1 MKWRRKEDTLLPLT
15 RHLRPWRN
23 NGMTGVVMLSF
34 LLILCCLLGMVRGA
48 PKIISKDYA
57 LMPDGK
63 GGFKTVASF
72 TISCQRPYE
81 SVQFT
86 SGNHSLDVFCGSVR
100 HKEQVAFT
108 GYYIPEY
115 TRTYSSKVCENYH
128 PVLPLGSNETS
139 GDADDGGEI
148 DEGDDDGG
156 DSASLGVLSKR
167 DYPTKMLMHRRQKR
181 LACTDLVLP
190 QMSWILRTQCQDS
203 QTAQMVSNE
212 MNLIKQNQG
221 ILDNVHELDAKNQED
236 VKRLIDTSNQNN
248 QEIQTKFNTLANQVA
263 SSMQN
268 LENDVNSRFQSMDS
282 TFMSNQIQLLQQLNL
297 YTDDTRRQFQ
307 NITNKFEEQLA
318 IISDNVKGK
327 LRDAVNGIYYML
339 NGTVNTLEGIAK
351 RQNLTHTALS
361 TYNYLMLRFFRSQL
375 SYQDAW
381 VEYDSLKDFAKKEN
395 YTMVLNETTSSKGS
409 IYELDVKEYHW
420 DEYQT
425 NLSKI
430 IADQYQGDYMCS
442 NDLSQFDIQTNGNA
456 SLCQRKDCNSP
467 DSMYVYNA
475 SCSYQFKLD
484 EIHRDCNTTDEAL
497 TTVDTNTYNYLVTMG
512 LMYLPIQF
520 YRKAPQPTCFI
531 EVSKTDQVAYSSL
544 NLFAKQS
551 YYGLKP
557 FQAMP
562 SEWFVMNIRSDIP
575 IELTFIDG
583 ELLGGNDP
591 SEPLTFDN
599 LGQRNPNGSSS
610 SSPPLVNGLLT
621 DTSVTTV
628 SQYVLQSVGYR
639 QLNESLLAD
648 VVKSV
653 KTVQNSMGPPINATS
668 FQILLETVTKQMR
681 QRATSDPTLWQRNLT
696 QTQSFVNMMMSSY
709 GDAPMDRPIDK
720 NLITS
725 GYSLC
730 DASALAALG
739 ASPSFQGVA
748 DFFRQN
754 YLAPLLRNTG
764 SPINPSSISL
774 GGAADSIRLDYT
786 KLTSAEQISLSE
798 YFQNQHLDYSIFLT
812 RAEED
817 SFMLRTL
824 TKRDLLSGAISRITS
839 MTDVRNLMK
848 TNVSADMVSSLI
860 PRVLL
865 NISDP
870 EQLSRAPIDE
880 VDPLNSQLTSW
891 SVDSPQQLYFFCS
904 HLAADG
910 RIDFEV
916 RRDPN
921 LKCTGM
927 PAVQGEQTLM
937 IATVQTKSELGFATD
952 DEMLFNRT
960 STLFSVNL
968 TSDVDHTGKNGS
980 DSNSTSPII
989 IKNLET
995 FGNLTMSL
1003 MNPIDHV
1010 FRLGLNS
1017 TSAAM
1022 KDKIQWAV
1030 VHMLKGNATADN
1042 GYLWTEMAISSNL
1055 STVSP
1060 KRVIGHLR
1068 CYSDPADDPDPGR
1081 NPLAYL
1087 YASSPQPAGEFSC
1100 YNLQIQEDQRS
1111 ASLNARLSIL
1121 NPSVQMLSWTKPFTL
1136 KTSISTLVECH
1147 LAPNSRL
1154 MQPVCRSIPSQ
1165 KQLANF
1171 FVGDGQYCNVYIHAP
1186 DRIYQIQ
1193 NVDTLRQYLAMQVV
1207 NASSVDPDLYCKRTL
1222 NYEERCQPSFMP
1234 QTNPYVLYLEALQDL
1249 NPIPVSLKVELLCN
1263 DKLCFPYVESA
1274 PAGHKCYERRDMNL
1288 FNRWYE
1294 GVNDTEALG
1303 RYLGTKN
1310 LSISE
1315 IADNLIDGVC
1325 DLSSFLGTLFDA
1337 NDPMLGCVNF
1347 RAFRHDYAFCDDANL
1362 QEGDPDLEGK
1372 FGPFVLYLF
1381 QTIMSNQK
1389 ARISHVMLWQ
1399 GTKLSL
1405 WGNTFD
1411 EGVKRSTSPPSFI
1424 DGVAE
1429 LKCDYTSFAGFK
1441 GDLLPVYEFRPSRA
1455 ECTGYVM
1462 FDGMRSD
1469 PKSCFYTDRF
1479 ESMLPKNRD
1488 QFINHTRFQPPFERI
1503 NVKGPAISRFNRI
1516 GYARTTDPNYFNISQ
1531 QIADFYDPTG
1541 FALSPSIYD
1550 TTKGEKCFGLC
1561 ALRNY
1566 FNFHWGDDML
1576 DLDSHDAEMTITIEF
1591 DLPQDG
1597 TDVHFLLED
1606 SSKCPT
1612 LATPFTCASSVCSA
1626 RMENPYATSIFY
1638 NVELQDACRNVTYE
1652 YTIHPGSSMELTYML
1667 CAGNYSISI
1676 NSDETTCNLHT
1687 GTIQVANVDDS
1698 YENNTVRRV
1707 KDFVSYVEG
1716 IQGIVDHRIYEL
1728 ARKTSNLQ
1736 ERFEKYGFIDFN
1748 NSIPRFVDN
1757 MQNVSFRIQQ
1767 NVKATFDA
1775 MAFINA
1781 VNETLQLRMT
1791 EYNLKNDELLR
1802 RSANISQDI
1811 WRQYAELQQF
1821 YDQHSISKLFG
1832 NGTGPFGAIN
1842 SLFNTIGSGISTFI
1856 SVAIFVLAAL
1866 IVVIIVYKCRK

>member
-1 MKWRRKEDTLLPLT
+1 MLRKWRQKEIPFSLGYG
-15 RHLRPWRN
+15 RN
-23 NGMTGVVMLSF
+23 WVVLSF
-34 LLILCCLLGMVRGA
+34 LLLLCCCWLGVVRGA

-100 HKEQVAFT
+100 HKEQIGFT

-115 TRTYSSKVCENYH
+115 TRTYSSKVCENYN
-128 PVLPLGSNETS
+128 PVLPLGSNKTS

-148 DEGDDDGG
+148 DDGDEVDGDSG
-156 DSASLGVLSKR
+156 GGGGAAGGSASLRLLSKR
-167 DYPTKMLMHRRQKR
+167 DESTRMLMHRRQKR
-181 LACTDLVLP
+181 FACSDLVLP
-190 QMSWILRTQCQDS
+190 QVSWILRTQCQDS
-203 QTAQMVSNE
+203 QSAQMVANE

-221 ILDNVHELDAKNQED
+221 ILDNVHALDAQNQED
-236 VKRLIDTSNQNN
+236 VKRLLDTANQNN
-248 QEIQTKFNTLANQVA
+248 MEIQTKFNTLANQVA
-263 SSMQN
+263 SSMKN

-282 TFMSNQIQLLQQLNL
+282 TFMSNQIQLLQQLNM

-327 LRDAVNGIYYML
+327 LRDAVNGIYHML
-339 NGTVNTLEGIAK
+339 NGTVTTLDGIAK
-351 RQNLTHTALS
+351 RQNLTHAALS

-381 VEYDSLKDFAKKEN
+381 VEYDSLKEFAKKEN
-395 YTMVLNETTSSKGS
+395 YTLVLKETTSNGS
-409 IYELDVKEYHW
+409 IYELDAKEYHW

-430 IADQYQGDYMCS
+430 IAEQYQDDYMCS

-456 SLCQRKDCNSP
+456 SLCQRKDCNAP

-484 EIHRDCNTTDEAL
+484 EIHRDCNVTDDETA
-497 TTVDTNTYNYLVTMG
+497 TVDTNTYNYLVTMG

-520 YRKAPQPTCFI
+520 YKKAPQPICFI
-531 EVSKTDQVAYSSL
+531 EVSKPDQLAYSAL

-557 FQAMP
+557 FQATP
-562 SEWFVMNIRSDIP
+562 PEWFVMNVRSDIP
-575 IELTFIDG
+575 IELTLIDA
-583 ELLGGNDP
+583 ELSAEKDQ
-591 SEPLTFDN
+591 SEPLTLDN
-599 LGQRNPNGSSS
+599 LGQRSSNGSSS
-610 SSPPLVNGLLT
+610 SPLVNGRLT
-621 DTSVTTV
+621 DASVTTV
-628 SQYVLQSVGYR
+628 AQYILQSVGYR
-639 QLNESLLAD
+639 QANQTLLAE

-653 KTVQNSMGPPINATS
+653 KTVQDAMTSPINATS
-668 FQILLETVTKQMR
+668 FLTILDTVTKQMR
-681 QRATSDPTLWQRNLT
+681 QRAASDSTLWQRNLT
-696 QTQSFVNMMMSSY
+696 QTQWFVNMMMAAY
-709 GDAPMDRPIDK
+709 GDSPMDRPIDRS
-720 NLITS
+720 LITS

-739 ASPSFQGVA
+739 ASPSFQGVS

-754 YLAPLLRNTG
+754 YLSPLLRNTG

-786 KLTSAEQISLSE
+786 KLSSAEQISLSE

-817 SFMLRTL
+817 SVMLRTL
-824 TKRDLLSGAISRITS
+824 TRRDLLSGVISRVIS

-848 TNVSADMVSSLI
+848 TNISADMVPSLI

-865 NISDP
+865 NTSDP

-891 SVDSPQQLYFFCS
+891 SVDTPQQLYFFCS
-904 HLAADG
+904 HLAEDD

-937 IATVQTKSELGFATD
+937 IAAMQTKSELGFATD

-960 STLFSVNL
+960 STFFTVNL
-968 TSDVDHTGKNGS
+968 TDDVDHTSLDGGNRTRNITRG
-980 DSNSTSPII
+980 
-989 IKNLET
+989 LET

-1003 MNPIDHV
+1003 MNPMDHV
-1010 FRLGLNS
+1010 LRLGLNS
-1017 TSAAM
+1017 TATAM
-1022 KDKIQWAV
+1022 KDKIQWVV

-1042 GYLWTEMAISSNL
+1042 GYLWTEMEVSPDL

-1060 KRVIGHLR
+1060 KRVIGNLR

-1081 NPLAYL
+1081 NPLEYL

-1100 YNLQIQEDQRS
+1100 YNLQVQEDQRS

-1121 NPSVQMLSWTKPFTL
+1121 NPSLQMLSWMKPFAL

-1147 LAPNSRL
+1147 LTPNSRF

-1234 QTNPYVLYLEALQDL
+1234 QTNPYVLYLEALRDL
-1249 NPIPVSLKVELLCN
+1249 DPVPVSLKVELLCN

-1274 PAGHKCYERRDMNL
+1274 PAGHKCYERRDMRL
-1288 FNRWYE
+1288 FSRWYE

-1310 LSISE
+1310 LSTAE
-1315 IADNLIDGVC
+1315 IADNLIEGVC

-1337 NDPMLGCVNF
+1337 DDPMLGCVNF

-1399 GTKLSL
+1399 GTQLSL

-1455 ECTGYVM
+1455 ECTGYVV
-1462 FDGMRSD
+1462 FDGARSD

-1503 NVKGPAISRFNRI
+1503 NVKGPALSRFNRI
-1516 GYARTTDPNYFNISQ
+1516 GYARTTDPTNLNISQ

-1561 ALRNY
+1561 ALKNY
-1566 FNFHWGDDML
+1566 FNFHWGEEML
-1576 DLDSHDAEMTITIEF
+1576 DLDSHDAEMTITVEF

-1612 LATPFTCASSVCSA
+1612 LATPFTCASSVCTA
-1626 RMENPYATSIFY
+1626 RLENPYATSIFF
-1638 NVELQDACRNVTYE
+1638 NVELKDACRNATHE

-1676 NSDETTCNLHT
+1676 NSDETVCNLHS
-1687 GTIQVANVDDS
+1687 GTILVANVDDS

-1728 ARKTSNLQ
+1728 AKKASNLQ
-1736 ERFEKYGFIDFN
+1736 ERFEKYGFVDFN

-1775 MAFINA
+1775 MAFINS

-1791 EYNLKNDELLR
+1791 EYNTKNDELLR

-1811 WRQYAELQQF
+1811 WKQYAELQQF
-1821 YDQHSISKLFG
+1821 YDQHSISKMFG

-1842 SLFNTIGSGISTFI
+1842 TLFNIIGSGISTFGQ
-1856 SVAIFVLAAL
+1856 VAIFAL
-1866 IVVIIVYKCRK
+1866 GILVVVIVACQCRK